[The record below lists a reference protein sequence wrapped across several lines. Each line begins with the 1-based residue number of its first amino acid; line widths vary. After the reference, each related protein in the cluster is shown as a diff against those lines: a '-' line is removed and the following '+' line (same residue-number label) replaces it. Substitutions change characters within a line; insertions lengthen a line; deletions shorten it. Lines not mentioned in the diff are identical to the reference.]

1 MLEDSKGYMWFGTEN
16 GLTRYDGKELKV
28 YEHDDLMSYDFNS
41 IHEDSKGNIWSHN
54 FANQVVQIRDD
65 SLMVYEDSVFTKQGY
80 YMEMVMGETDNI
92 YIKVRGHLIRYI
104 PKRDTFST
112 IFENPEGTLSFL
124 AFADG
129 ILATLKIDGDG
140 ILKCLRY
147 DEVREK
153 PDTIHILNRL
163 PKHIRTYQVTRDT
176 MLMSDATGIT
186 KDIYTIRRD
195 SIVVYESLKKYNL
208 PETFKVNNIKLLEGD
223 LWYFTTKGA
232 VRQKDG
238 QILLP
243 GVNTANMMMDDNG
256 NTWISSLKEGVFILP
271 NLNIE
276 LYNAINSDFPV
287 SAFTSITFDEE
298 GNLFAGTTEGR
309 VVHWDIN
316 RKKILKEYDTGIGVD
331 ISDVFYNEATQCL
344 WTSGI
349 FQFKKGQEQYEQAII
364 GGAMKQAF
372 AMGDEILIRSSRE
385 TLFHLNQKN
394 IRQRSPNSFSPNWE
408 PYKTRGGEG
417 YKLSRNF
424 GIINTIH
431 YDTQKDEIWIA
442 TSNNTIINSRTGLDT
457 FFLDNKTPLAARCFE
472 QISGENQ
479 LWVGARQGGFII
491 LKDKQLYKDKRNEQY
506 KAYGEIRLIRHG
518 GNRVWLLAEDAL
530 LVTDREGEIL
540 SVYTTANGIQ
550 INDVTD
556 MAIGEDKA
564 WLCTNNGLLS
574 IHYKENILA
583 KPPKPIVTNVY
594 VQGKP
599 QKHKTAYIF
608 PHDQNTIQI
617 NFRSI
622 SNFKRYFN
630 YRYRLGDLEEG
641 WDTVQTE
648 FARYPGLS
656 PDVYT
661 FEVQAL
667 GMDGQTSETLRID
680 FDIEPPFWKNRWFI
694 ILSVLFMAGI
704 LYFTY
709 RKRIKY
715 LERRSNI
722 RQQLRSSQLTALRSQ
737 MNPHFLFNS
746 LNSIQEF
753 IILNEKKLANE
764 YLSKFS
770 RLMRVYLN
778 HSAKDSVRL
787 SEETEALKVYLE
799 LEKLR
804 FEHIQIKLTI
814 DPLLNS
820 EDIHIPP
827 LFVQPYVENAFKHGL
842 FHKKNNR
849 KLDIFFTKKN
859 VNTLEIII
867 EDNGIGRAKAKQ
879 IKQTHSSNNDS
890 FATSANEQRL
900 NLLNYNKENFITVNI
915 LDLSENN
922 IATGTKV
929 IIQIP
934 INHHYE

>member
-41 IHEDSKGNIWSHN
+41 IYEDSKGNIWSHN
-54 FANQVVQIRDD
+54 FANQVVQVRGD
-65 SLMVYEDSVFTKQGY
+65 SLMVYEHPVFTRRGY
-80 YMEMVMGETDNI
+80 YMEMVMGETDHI
-92 YIKVRGHLIRYI
+92 YIKVKGHLIRYI
-104 PKRDTFST
+104 PEQDTFST
-112 IFENPEGTLSFL
+112 IFENPEGALSFL

-129 ILATLKIDGDG
+129 ILATLKLDANGTM
-140 ILKCLRY
+140 KCLRY

-153 PDTIHILNRL
+153 PDTIHILNQL
-163 PKHIRTYQVTRDT
+163 PKYIRTYQVTRDT
-176 MLMSDATGIT
+176 MLMSDATGIA
-186 KDIYTIRRD
+186 KDIYTIRQD
-195 SIVVYESLKKYNL
+195 SIVVYESLSEYHL

-223 LWYFTTKGA
+223 LWYCTTKGA

-243 GVNTANMMMDDNG
+243 GVNTANMMMDSKG
-256 NTWISSLKEGVFILP
+256 NTWISSLKEGIFILP

-276 LYNAINSDFPV
+276 LYNADNSDFPV

-309 VVHWDIN
+309 VIHWDVN

-331 ISDVFYNEATQCL
+331 IADIFYDTSTQGL

-349 FQFKKGQEQYEQAII
+349 FRFKKGQEQHKQAII
-364 GGAMKQAF
+364 GIAMKQAF
-372 AMGDEILIRSSRE
+372 AMGDEMLIRSSRE
-385 TLFHLNQKN
+385 TLFHINQKN
-394 IRQRSPNSFSPNWE
+394 IHQRPPHRFSPNWE
-408 PYKTRGGEG
+408 AYYTRRAKG
-417 YKLSRNF
+417 YKLPSNF

-442 TSNNTIINSRTGLDT
+442 APNNTFIHSRTATDT
-457 FFLDNKTPLAARCFE
+457 FLLDNKTPLAATCFE
-472 QISGENQ
+472 QLPVENQ
-479 LWVGARQGGFII
+479 FWVGTRQGGFII

-518 GNRVWLLAEDAL
+518 ANRIWLLAEDAL
-530 LVTDREGEIL
+530 LVADREGEIL
-540 SVYTTANGIQ
+540 SVYTAASGIQ
-550 INDVTD
+550 INDITD
-556 MAIGEDKA
+556 MAIGNDKA
-564 WLCTNNGLLS
+564 WLCTNSGLLS
-574 IHYKENILA
+574 IQYKENTLP
-583 KPPKPIVTNVY
+583 KPPKPIITNIY
-594 VQGKP
+594 IQGKSE
-599 QKHKTAYIF
+599 KSGTAYQLL
-608 PHDQNTIQI
+608 HHQNTVQI

-622 SNFKRYFN
+622 ANFKRHFK
-630 YRYRLGDLEEG
+630 YRYRLKNLEEE
-641 WDTVQTE
+641 WDTVQAE
-648 FARYPGLS
+648 SARYPRLS

-661 FEVQAL
+661 FEIQAL
-667 GMDGQTSETLRID
+667 GIDGQTSETLRID
-680 FDIEPPFWKNRWFI
+680 IDIDPPFWKKTWFI
-694 ILSVLFMAGI
+694 ILSVLFIVGM
-704 LYFTY
+704 LYFAY
-709 RKRIKY
+709 RKRIQY
-715 LERRSNI
+715 IERRSNI
-722 RQQLRSSQLTALRSQ
+722 RQQLRDSQLTALRSQ

-753 IILNEKKLANE
+753 IILNEKKMANE

-787 SEETEALKVYLE
+787 SEEIEALQVYLE

-814 DPLLNS
+814 DPQLNR
-820 EDIHIPP
+820 EEIHIPP

-849 KLDIFFTKKN
+849 KLDILFTKKN

-867 EDNGIGRAKAKQ
+867 EDNGVGRAKAKQ
-879 IKQTHSSNNDS
+879 IKQTHSPNNDS

-900 NLLNYNKENFITVNI
+900 NLLNYNKENSIKVNI
-915 LDLSENN
+915 LDLTESN

-934 INHHYE
+934 IMSE